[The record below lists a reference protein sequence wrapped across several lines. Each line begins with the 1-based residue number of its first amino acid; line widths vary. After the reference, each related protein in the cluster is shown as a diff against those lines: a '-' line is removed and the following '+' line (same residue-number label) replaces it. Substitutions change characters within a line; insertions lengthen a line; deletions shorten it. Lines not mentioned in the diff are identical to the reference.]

1 MTNTMQITFAA
12 TEREKRQAGRR
23 LCRYREPALR
33 RKQWLGM
40 AAFTLMIFA
49 FFYGYGQL
57 MANVGNTLYGNCHL
71 FGDEAGLDTCLAVA
85 DSAYQSLR
93 YMLYWLGALLLA
105 VIFFQR
111 WQYGNFIRGMFY
123 PLDGRQFT
131 IALSPEGLTHE
142 EAGRVRHFYAWPM
155 VYRIIEDKDFLLFYV
170 DRNVAY
176 FIPQAAFA
184 AANRDSHAF
193 FLHARQFKENI

>member
-1 MTNTMQITFAA
+1 MTNAMQITFAA

-23 LCRYREPALR
+23 LFRYREPALR

-49 FFYGYGQL
+49 FFYEYGQL
-57 MANVGNTLYGNCHL
+57 IANVGNTLYGNCHL

-111 WQYGNFIRGMFY
+111 WQYGNFIRSMFY
-123 PLDGRQFT
+123 PLDGRQ
-131 IALSPEGLTHE
+131 
-142 EAGRVRHFYAWPM
+142 
-155 VYRIIEDKDFLLFYV
+155 
-170 DRNVAY
+170 
-176 FIPQAAFA
+176 
-184 AANRDSHAF
+184 
-193 FLHARQFKENI
+193 